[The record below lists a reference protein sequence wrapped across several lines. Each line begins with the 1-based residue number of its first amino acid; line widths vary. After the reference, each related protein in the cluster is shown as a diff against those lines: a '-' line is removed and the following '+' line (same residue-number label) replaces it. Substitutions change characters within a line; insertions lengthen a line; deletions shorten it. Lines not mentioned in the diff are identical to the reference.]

1 MSRLRKNRPNNLKKP
16 SYSGDFASTF
26 KTGLSTDTPF
36 SMVASMG
43 PNMSVVDLMKSMAKK
58 TAAVKAAAAAKST
71 AEAAKVT
78 VAASDSGALDE
89 DAKVK
94 ALEDG
99 KASDAAKGDVGDK
112 DQVPSDTN
120 YSREEVGAF
129 FQRTKL
135 AEEQVKLDQ
144 DKEAKEKAD
153 KEAAEA
159 EKEKAG
165 EGDKPGG
172 DPNEN
177 SGFENDY
184 DCDMSKGERKA
195 EKKENKSEIKDEKK
209 ACIRRGP
216 GGHKSTCGLGKKNKA
231 CRKHRKQCRQDKR
244 GGMKENRQMN
254 RATKKCD

>member
-43 PNMSVVDLMKSMAKK
+43 PSGIVDLMKNMAKK
-58 TAAVKAAAAAKST
+58 TAEFKAKSA
-71 AEAAKVT
+71 AEASKVT
-78 VAASDSGALDE
+78 VAANDAGALDE
-89 DAKVK
+89 EAKVK

-99 KASDAAKGDVGDK
+99 KASDAAKGSVGDK

-159 EKEKAG
+159 EKEKSG
-165 EGDKPGG
+165 EDKPGG
-172 DPNEN
+172 NPNEN

-209 ACIRRGP
+209 ACFKRGP
-216 GGHKSTCGLGKKNKA
+216 GGHKGTCGLGKKNKA
-231 CRKHRKQCRQDKR
+231 CRKHRKKCRQDKR